1 MINLVLLH
9 GNTGDE
15 PKVSYTTTGKM
26 KVVFS
31 LAVNQPFGDKKPDW
45 FRIECWGKLPDVM
58 AKHGFKGQKLL
69 VKGSIRTEKY
79 DKDGETQYY
88 TKIVASE
95 IDIINWSFDEADLV
109 QERSTDNNRPF
120 NWKDVPVEVTQALQK
135 HLATFIT

>member
-1 MINLVLLH
+1 
-9 GNTGDE
+9 
-15 PKVSYTTTGKM
+15 
-26 KVVFS
+26 
-31 LAVNQPFGDKKPDW
+31 
-45 FRIECWGKLPDVM
+45 M

-69 VKGSIRTEKY
+69 VRGSIRTEKY